1 MRRAAHLDS
10 NHAAIVDALR
20 GAGVSV
26 VAIQSA
32 QAGLPDLIA
41 AHHGRNYLLE
51 VKQPGEQLS
60 PAQVKW
66 HRNWRGQ
73 VTVVRTPLE
82 ALRAIGFEVSTQ
94 EEA

>member
-10 NHAAIVDALR
+10 NHRDIVEALEA
-20 GAGVSV
+20 AGVSV
-26 VAIQSA
+26 EFVQSPKG
-32 QAGLPDLIA
+32 GLPDLLCGHA
-41 AHHGRNYLLE
+41 KRNWLLE
-51 VKQPGEQLS
+51 VKSEDGELN

-73 VTVVRTPLE
+73 VTVVRSPLE
-82 ALRAIGFEVSTQ
+82 ALRAIGFEVSPQ

>member
-10 NHAAIVDALR
+10 NHQAIVDALEA
-20 GAGVSV
+20 AGVSV
-26 VAIQSA
+26 EFIQSA
-32 QAGLPDLIA
+32 KGGLPDLLCG
-41 AHHGRNYLLE
+41 HQRRNTLLE
-51 VKQPGEQLS
+51 VKSRDGELNA
-60 PAQVKW
+60 AQVKW

-82 ALRAIGFEVSTQ
+82 ALRAIGFEVSNQ